1 MDTRRLRPEVE
12 RGRSAELLRRLR
24 GLSLVFCLSALY
36 SCRRRGET
44 SLSKDRSVHCCSQVE
59 AVSFILL
66 LITFFFSLVF
76 VFFWGQAKNDYNDFD
91 WFNFGHMGFWF
102 SWSLLLLAIA
112 VGLFIYMSVL
122 VLLAVCLLVERQ
134 KLFLHWSHKVGLL
147 VTLLFSV
154 VATAVLSAL
163 WSQEWTT
170 LLLSFQITAPF
181 LHVSGVLLMTSL
193 AWPVALYFFCL
204 RTPGDV
210 TSVLQPALYA
220 HVRPKKGCSVQADLQ
235 MSPQPFL
242 CVSARRAA
250 ILSVYLTLLSAL
262 YLLPLAF
269 HSPCLRDRATL
280 PPPPALFGHR
290 GAPMLAPENTM
301 MSFQKA
307 VETGSDGLET
317 DVTISWD
324 GVPFLMHDQT
334 LRRTTNVQQVF
345 PDRASSQAADFT
357 WEELQNLDAGSWF
370 LSDDPFGSVGSLG
383 SSGRVEV
390 ANQSVCSLLDFLQL
404 AARTGQLVIFDLY
417 RPPKG
422 HPYRD
427 SWIHQ
432 ILEVIQIQ
440 SSIPSEQVLWLPSHL
455 RPLVQQMDPDLQQ
468 TTGSLLSPEQIQENN
483 IVRLNLHYRHMSA
496 SLVSEYSALNVSTN
510 LYVVS
515 EPWIYSLAWCSGVHS
530 VTTNAPHLL
539 HTLKRPLL
547 LMTGHAD
554 IQTNFSDVLE
564 SSSDPFGMDAVSMAT
579 ESNQIKDQDGVLRF

>member
-12 RGRSAELLRRLR
+12 KGRSAELLRRLR

-44 SLSKDRSVHCCSQVE
+44 SFSQDRSVHCCSQVE

-112 VGLFIYMSVL
+112 VGLFIYMSML

-204 RTPGDV
+204 RTP
-210 TSVLQPALYA
+210 
-220 HVRPKKGCSVQADLQ
+220 
-235 MSPQPFL
+235 
-242 CVSARRAA
+242 ARRAA

-345 PDRASSQAADFT
+345 PDRTNSEAADFT

-370 LSDDPFGSVGSLG
+370 LNDDPFGSVGSLG
-383 SSGRVEV
+383 SSERVEV

-440 SSIPSEQVLWLPSHL
+440 SSIPSAQVLWLPSHL

-496 SLVSEYSALNVSTN
+496 SLVSNYSALNVSTN

-539 HTLKRPLL
+539 HTLKRPLF

-554 IQTNFSDVLE
+554 IQRSYSDVLE
-564 SSSDPFGMDAVSMAT
+564 SSSAPFGMDAVSMAT
-579 ESNQIKDQDGVLRF
+579 ETNQIKNQDGVLRF

>member
-1 MDTRRLRPEVE
+1 MDTARLEPEAE
-12 RGRSAELLRRLR
+12 RGRSAELPRRLR
-24 GLSLVFCLSALY
+24 GLSLVSCLSVLY
-36 SCRRRGET
+36 GCRRRREA
-44 SLSKDRSVHCCSQVE
+44 SLSKDRSVHCCSQLE
-59 AVSFILL
+59 AVSFIFL
-66 LITFFFSLVF
+66 LITFLLSLVF

-91 WFNFGHMGFWF
+91 WFNFGNLGFWF

-112 VGLFIYMSVL
+112 VGLFCYVSVL

-134 KLFLHWSHKVGLL
+134 TLFLHWSHKVGIL

-154 VATAVLSAL
+154 VATAVLSVL
-163 WSQEWTT
+163 WSEEWTT
-170 LLLSFQITAPF
+170 LSLSFQITAPY
-181 LHVSGVLLMTSL
+181 LHVFGVLLMTSL

-204 RTPGDV
+204 RR
-210 TSVLQPALYA
+210 PAGRTA
-220 HVRPKKGCSVQADLQ
+220 
-235 MSPQPFL
+235 M
-242 CVSARRAA
+242 
-250 ILSVYLTLLSAL
+250 LSVYLALLSAL

-269 HSPCLRDRATL
+269 HSPCLRDRASL
-280 PPPPALFGHR
+280 PPAPALIGHR

-345 PDRASSQAADFT
+345 PDRTRSRAADFT
-357 WEELQNLDAGSWF
+357 WAELQNLDAGSWF

-383 SSGRVEV
+383 SSERVQV

-432 ILEVIQIQ
+432 ILEVIQNQ
-440 SSIPSEQVLWLPSHL
+440 SSIPSAQVLWLPSHL
-455 RPLVQQMDPDLQQ
+455 RPLVQQLDPDLQQ
-468 TTGSLLSPEQIQENN
+468 TAGSPLSPEEIRRNN
-483 IVRLNLHYRHMSA
+483 IVRLNLHYSRMSA
-496 SLVSEYSALNVSTN
+496 PLVSEYSALNVSTN

-539 HTLKRPLL
+539 RALKRPLF
-547 LMTGHAD
+547 LMSPGEFRVLWVGAD
-554 IQTNFSDVLE
+554 S
-564 SSSDPFGMDAVSMAT
+564 VSLILVIFIFLWQRRRRT
-579 ESNQIKDQDGVLRF
+579 REQDSMNDDILNIGTYS